1 MTVAVE
7 VLETPVYVEKQS
19 VLAEISNNGNTLV
32 FFDFIDIMIELNH
45 IVLLFQNFFIPL
57 LI

>member
-1 MTVAVE
+1 MAVE
-7 VLETPVYVEKQS
+7 VLETPVHVEKQS